1 MCQMFYDTV
10 CLRQILLLVKC
21 NVLVEYIILVYK
33 LKTQYNIGVCA
44 GMRGRAD
51 SLIR

>member
-1 MCQMFYDTV
+1 MFYASV
-10 CLRQILLLVKC
+10 CLKQISLLVKC

-33 LKTQYNIGVCA
+33 LKTLDNIVVCA